1 MTNFLKASIVRSTA
15 ADVFILVVRT
25 ALEQEVLGSDLG
37 DCVAIVRFNESGLAA
52 PGLADDSDLVT

>member
-37 DCVAIVRFNESGLAA
+37 DCVAIVRFNNGICRSLGSATILI
-52 PGLADDSDLVT
+52 L